1 MVAMRNVGLRYGT
14 GPEVLRDLDLEL
26 AEGSFHFLTGRSGA
40 GKSSLLSLLHLSRR
54 PSRGLMRVFGHD
66 MQDMPAR
73 DVPVLRRRIG
83 VVFQD
88 FRLLDHLSAQENVA
102 LPLKVANTMDAE
114 RIDEIVRELID
125 WVGLGQQAQARPPT
139 LSGGEKQRVA
149 IARAVIS
156 SPRLLLADEPTGN
169 VDQEMGERLM
179 RLFVKLNSLG
189 TTIVIATHDLS
200 LPGQYG
206 YPLLHL
212 EDGRLTHESGGTA

>member
-1 MVAMRNVGLRYGT
+1 
-14 GPEVLRDLDLEL
+14 
-26 AEGSFHFLTGRSGA
+26 
-40 GKSSLLSLLHLSRR
+40 
-54 PSRGLMRVFGHD
+54 

-73 DVPVLRRRIG
+73 EVPLLRRRIG

-102 LPLKVANTMDAE
+102 LPLKVAASMDPE
-114 RIDEIVRELID
+114 RIDEIVRELVD
-125 WVGLGQQAQARPPT
+125 WVGLSQQAQARPPT

-179 RLFVKLNSLG
+179 RLFVKLNTLG

-212 EDGRLTHESGGTA
+212 EDGKLSHQPAGAA

>member
-1 MVAMRNVGLRYGT
+1 M
-14 GPEVLRDLDLEL
+14 PQ
-26 AEGSFHFLTGRSGA
+26 GSFHFLTGRSGA

-73 DVPVLRRRIG
+73 EVPLLRRRIG

-102 LPLKVANTMDAE
+102 LPLKVAASMDPE
-114 RIDEIVRELID
+114 RIDEIVRELVD
-125 WVGLGQQAQARPPT
+125 WVGLSQQAQARPPT

-179 RLFVKLNSLG
+179 RLFVKLNTLG

-212 EDGRLTHESGGTA
+212 EDGKLSHQPAGAA